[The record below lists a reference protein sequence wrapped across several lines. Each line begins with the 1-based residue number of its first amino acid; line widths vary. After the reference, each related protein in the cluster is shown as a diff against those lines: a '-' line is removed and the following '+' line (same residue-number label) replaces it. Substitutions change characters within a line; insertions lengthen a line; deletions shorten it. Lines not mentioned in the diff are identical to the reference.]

1 MANNNAQNAAQTLT
15 GTKTAYRWVAPS
27 STVVAGGAQTTATWA
42 EVSPDGSHAND
53 IGGTPVEVDYVN
65 NSMIVEI
72 DFGVTTVAGTAA
84 RGGNTTLHT
93 YVKYSWDDND
103 FFYLNSA
110 AGVTTTPTSMAGFE
124 GAYVAGVATYGL
136 QGALATGN
144 GLSYAAGTVDAVTY
158 QALAAN
164 VSIFKAGG

>member
-1 MANNNAQNAAQTLT
+1 MANNNAQNTAQTLT

-27 STVVAGGAQTTATWA
+27 STVVAGGAQTTATWV
-42 EVSPDGSHAND
+42 ETSPDWNDADD

-72 DFGVTTVAGTAA
+72 DFGVTVAAGTAA
-84 RGGNTTLHT
+84 RGGNASLHN

-103 FFYLNSA
+103 YFYLNSD
-110 AGVTTTPTSMAGFE
+110 GGTTSTPTSMAGFE

-136 QGALATGN
+136 QGALATGS
-144 GLSYAAGTVDAVTY
+144 GLSYAAGTLDAITY
-158 QALAAN
+158 QALASN
-164 VSIFKAGG
+164 VSIWKLGG

>member
-1 MANNNAQNAAQTLT
+1 MTTNNAQSAAQTLT

-27 STVVAGGAQTTATWA
+27 ATAVASQTTATWK
-42 EVSPDGSHAND
+42 EVSPDWND
-53 IGGTPVEVDYVN
+53 AADFGGTPVEVDYVN
-65 NSMIVEI
+65 NSMIVEL
-72 DFGVTTVAGTAA
+72 DHGVTVAAGTAA
-84 RGGNTTLHT
+84 RGGNVSLHT
-93 YVKYSWDDND
+93 FVKYSWDDND

-110 AGVTTTPTSMAGFE
+110 LGVTTTPTSMAGFE

-144 GLSYAAGTVDAVTY
+144 GLAYAAGTVDAVTY